1 MGRLGM
7 NVLGE
12 GELCLS
18 VYLVVVEYGRM
29 LYNMNGYITAMDY
42 TIVVSIQ
49 PIVLY

>member
-1 MGRLGM
+1 M

-18 VYLVVVEYGRM
+18 VYLIVVVEYGRM
-29 LYNMNGYITAMDY
+29 LYNINGYITAMDY
-42 TIVVSIQ
+42 TILVSIH

>member
-1 MGRLGM
+1 M

-29 LYNMNGYITAMDY
+29 LYNMNGYITPMDY
-42 TIVVSIQ
+42 TILASIHH
-49 PIVLY
+49 IVLY

>member
-1 MGRLGM
+1 M

-29 LYNMNGYITAMDY
+29 LYNMNRYIYTAMDY
-42 TIVVSIQ
+42 TMVMSIHH
-49 PIVLY
+49 IVLY

>member
-1 MGRLGM
+1 M

-18 VYLVVVEYGRM
+18 MYLVVVEYGRM
-29 LYNMNGYITAMDY
+29 LYNVNGYITAMDY
-42 TIVVSIQ
+42 TILVSTH

>member
-1 MGRLGM
+1 M

-29 LYNMNGYITAMDY
+29 LYNMNGYITAMDF
-42 TIVVSIQ
+42 TIVVSIHH
-49 PIVLY
+49 IVLY